1 MATYYGALAMRCTR
15 APLIH
20 ALLSCALLLA
30 CACDF
35 ENPGDPPPE
44 AEIYLPTG
52 LALSAQSS
60 DSAPRFLYLMNSNY
74 DLRYNAGSIQAF
86 DLDALDAAVQACPTH
101 SAACQIPS
109 DHRVLADEVLI
120 GSLATSIGFSP
131 DHRRLYVAA
140 RTDAS
145 MTFIDIDETAARN
158 EDVLRCAET
167 ARRCSPNNKRGNDAS
182 VNVRRLRLP
191 TEPVGLVSLPAAS
204 IYAQPD
210 SSLDGMNYVLLAH
223 RFGQVSLFLDTG
235 RKSPDQEY
243 TVVGPELI
251 DVREGLQPEIT
262 GVTFDPATR
271 LAYLSVYARGSTL
284 VLPKVLGRVGIAP
297 EPVPHDVLLYDAGAL
312 NLDGVSQQRDTRAV
326 SMNPSVPTQAL
337 VVSRDPAALL
347 WADVAGSLDGSL
359 PAGSAPARR
368 TLKIGAGPSR
378 LALGELAGRPIA
390 AVSCFDSH
398 EVFIVDTAN
407 ADVLAIVHNLNGP
420 FELAIDSVRKRLY
433 VADFRSSIVQVMD
446 LSAIVGGAFSD
457 RTEPSANVPVPVT
470 DVRVIATLGI
480 PKAVQELQ

>member
-1 MATYYGALAMRCTR
+1 MRCTR
-15 APLIH
+15 APRIH
-20 ALLSCALLLA
+20 ALLSCALFLA

-86 DLDALDAAVQACPTH
+86 DLDLLDAEVQACSKPG
-101 SAACQIPS
+101 AACQIAA
-109 DHRVLADEVLI
+109 HRVLADEVLI
-120 GSLATSIGFSP
+120 ASLATSLGFSP

-145 MTFIDIDETAARN
+145 LTFIDVDETAERN

-167 ARRCSPNNKRGNDAS
+167 ARHCSANNKRGNDAS
-182 VNVRRLRLP
+182 VNARRLRLP
-191 TEPVGLVSLPAAS
+191 TEPVGLISLPVPS

-210 SSLDGMNYVLLAH
+210 PGLDDMNYVLLAH

-235 RKSPDQEY
+235 RKAPDQEY
-243 TVVGPELI
+243 KVVGPELI
-251 DVREGLQPEIT
+251 DVREGLQPELT

-271 LAYLSVYARGSTL
+271 LGYLSVYARGSTL

-297 EPVPHDVLLYDAGAL
+297 EPIPHEVLLYDAGVL

-326 SMNPSVPTQAL
+326 SMNPSLPTQAL

-378 LALGELAGRPIA
+378 LALGALAGRSIA

-398 EVFIVDTAN
+398 EVFIVDTAS

-420 FELAIDSVRKRLY
+420 FELAIDSVRGRLY
-433 VADFRSSIVQVMD
+433 VADFRSSVVQVMD
-446 LSAIVGGAFSD
+446 LRAVVAGAWSD
-457 RTEPSANVPVPVT
+457 RTEPNSEVPNT
-470 DVRVIATLGI
+470 DVPVIATLGI